1 MEEKRIK
8 KIGLGENI
16 FLEIVDASKKL
27 AGDRWQVLMVARV
40 EIPVSETL
48 MAAGDQLAEELDDL
62 KATLGKTVV
71 FEQKSVRTFIASSEK
86 DNVFDELLNGFI
98 KTALPYLS
106 RPEFPGRFI
115 YKKYREAKEKEN
127 WYH

>member
-8 KIGLGENI
+8 KIELGENI
-16 FLEIVDASKKL
+16 FLEIYDASKKL
-27 AGDRWQVLMVARV
+27 AGDRWQVLMVAR
-40 EIPVSETL
+40 IKLSVSETL

-62 KATLGKTVV
+62 KAVLEKTVV
-71 FEQKSVRTFIASSEK
+71 FEQKSKRIFIASSEK
-86 DNVFDELLNGFI
+86 DKIFDELLNGFI
-98 KTALPYLS
+98 KTSLPYLS
-106 RPEFPGRFI
+106 RPEFPRRFV

>member
-1 MEEKRIK
+1 MEEKLIK
-8 KIGLGENI
+8 KIELGENM
-16 FLEIVDASKKL
+16 FLEIYDASKKL

-62 KATLGKTVV
+62 KATLGETAV
-71 FEQKSVRTFIASSEK
+71 FEQKSARIFIASSEK
-86 DNVFDELLNGFI
+86 DKVFDEVLNGFL
-98 KTALPYLS
+98 KTSLPYLS
-106 RPEFPGRFI
+106 RPEFFRRFV
-115 YKKYREAKEKEN
+115 YKKYREAKEKES

>member
-1 MEEKRIK
+1 MKEKRIK
-8 KIGLGENI
+8 KIELGKNI
-16 FLEIVDASKKL
+16 FLEIYDASKKI

-48 MAAGDQLAEELDDL
+48 MAADGQPAEELDDL
-62 KATLGKTVV
+62 KAVLGETVV
-71 FEQKSVRTFIASSEK
+71 FEQKSKRIFIASSEK
-86 DNVFDELLNGFI
+86 DKVFDELLNGFI
-98 KTALPYLS
+98 KTVLPYLS
-106 RPEFPGRFI
+106 RPEFPRRFV